1 MIPLGKVSV
10 FAASS
15 WGGFF
20 LEQRM
25 AKLYAEIAKMEAQ
38 DDGTVKV
45 WGYASSEAV
54 DSDGEIIAAEAMK
67 AAIPDYMK
75 FGAVREMHGSNAAGT
90 AIEINVENDGR
101 TFFGAHIVDP
111 VAVTKVK
118 TGVYKGFSIGGSV
131 TARDEL
137 NKSQITGLKLTEI
150 SLVDRPA
157 NPDAVFTCYKADKPK
172 DEEEADKDDKPSD
185 KSAEEKGDKPKDGD
199 KEPEAEEKDG
209 KDDKKDDEEEDDKKD
224 EAEKSASVNLSESEI
239 AILKAVLAKAEK
251 PKDEP
256 VAKSMW
262 QVKSLAD
269 VLMSLEW
276 LISDAS
282 YDGVD
287 EAVIAQIK
295 ESAGKLAESLKAL
308 TVSEADKLVDGLA
321 AKADKSDDLAKAESV
336 DELAKAQDALKKSND
351 ALAKAQAEIE
361 SLKKQ
366 AAPPKGSTKAISKA
380 EDNGEDP
387 LNGFEPIVKNDGSL
401 DDVATLVK
409 AAQAGRL

>member
-1 MIPLGKVSV
+1 
-10 FAASS
+10 
-15 WGGFF
+15 
-20 LEQRM
+20 M

-90 AIEINVENDGR
+90 AIEINVEDDGR

-157 NPDAVFTCYKADKPK
+157 NPDAVFTCFKADKPK
-172 DEEEADKDDKPSD
+172 DEEEADKDDEPAD
-185 KSAEEKGDKPKDGD
+185 KTDETPADDTEKADG
-199 KEPEAEEKDG
+199 EKV
-209 KDDKKDDEEEDDKKD
+209 DDKEDDKKD
-224 EAEKSASVNLSESEI
+224 ETEKSASVNLSESEI

-251 PKDEP
+251 SKDEP

-269 VLMSLEW
+269 VLASLKW
-276 LISDAS
+276 LIEDAI
-282 YDGVD
+282 YDDVD
-287 EAVIAQIK
+287 AAVIAQIK
-295 ESAGKLAESLKAL
+295 ESAGSLAESLKAL

-321 AKADKSDDLAKAESV
+321 AKADKSDDLAKAESA

-366 AAPPKGSTKAISKA
+366 AAPPKGSTKAIGKA
-380 EDNGEDP
+380 EDDGEDP

-409 AAQAGRL
+409 AAQSGRL

>member
-1 MIPLGKVSV
+1 
-10 FAASS
+10 
-15 WGGFF
+15 
-20 LEQRM
+20 M

-90 AIEINVENDGR
+90 AIEINVEDDGR

-157 NPDAVFTCYKADKPK
+157 NPDAVFTCFKADKPK
-172 DEEEADKDDKPSD
+172 DEEEAADKDDK
-185 KSAEEKGDKPKDGD
+185 
-199 KEPEAEEKDG
+199 
-209 KDDKKDDEEEDDKKD
+209 DDKEDDKKD
-224 EAEKSASVNLSESEI
+224 ETEKSASVDLSEAEI

-256 VAKSMW
+256 VTKSMW

-269 VLMSLEW
+269 VLMSLKW
-276 LISDAS
+276 LIEDAV
-282 YDGVD
+282 YGNID

-295 ESAGKLAESLKAL
+295 ESAGSLAESLKAL
-308 TVSEADKLVDGLA
+308 TASEADKLVDGLA
-321 AKADKSDDLAKAESV
+321 AKADKSDDLAKAESA

-387 LNGFEPIVKNDGSL
+387 LNGFQPIVKNDGSL

-409 AAQAGRL
+409 AAQTGRL

>member
-1 MIPLGKVSV
+1 
-10 FAASS
+10 
-15 WGGFF
+15 
-20 LEQRM
+20 M

-90 AIEINVENDGR
+90 AIEINVEDDGR

-111 VAVTKVK
+111 IAVTKVK

-157 NPDAVFTCYKADKPK
+157 NPDAVFTCFKADKPK
-172 DEEEADKDDKPSD
+172 DGEEAADKDDEPAD
-185 KSAEEKGDKPKDGD
+185 KTDETPADDTEKADG
-199 KEPEAEEKDG
+199 EKV
-209 KDDKKDDEEEDDKKD
+209 DDKEDDKKD
-224 EAEKSASVNLSESEI
+224 ETEKSASVNLSKSEI

-269 VLMSLEW
+269 VLTSLKW
-276 LISDAS
+276 LIEDAA
-282 YDGVD
+282 YDNID

-295 ESAGKLAESLKAL
+295 ESAGSLAESLKAL

-336 DELAKAQDALKKSND
+336 DELAKTQDALKKSND
-351 ALAKAQAEIE
+351 ALAKLQAEIE

-366 AAPPKGSTKAISKA
+366 AAPPKGSTKAIGKA

-387 LNGFEPIVKNDGSL
+387 LNGFQPIVKNDGSL

-409 AAQAGRL
+409 AAHAGRL

>member
-1 MIPLGKVSV
+1 
-10 FAASS
+10 
-15 WGGFF
+15 
-20 LEQRM
+20 M

-54 DSDGEIIAAEAMK
+54 DSDGEVIAAEAMK

-90 AIEINVENDGR
+90 AIEINVEDDGR

-111 VAVTKVK
+111 VAVAKVK

-157 NPDAVFTCYKADKPK
+157 NPDAVFTCFKADKPK
-172 DEEEADKDDKPSD
+172 DEEEATDKDDKPSD
-185 KSAEEKGDKPKDGD
+185 KSTEEEDENPKDGD
-199 KEPEAEEKDG
+199 KEPKAEDKDEKG
-209 KDDKKDDEEEDDKKD
+209 DKED
-224 EAEKSASVNLSESEI
+224 EAEKSASIELSESEI
-239 AILKAVLAKAEK
+239 AILKVVLAKAEK

-256 VAKSMW
+256 VAKSMY

-269 VLMSLEW
+269 VLMSLKW
-276 LISDAS
+276 LVEDAV
-282 YDGVD
+282 YGNIDD
-287 EAVIAQIK
+287 AVTAQIK
-295 ESAGKLAESLKAL
+295 ESAGNLAESLKAL

-321 AKADKSDDLAKAESV
+321 TKADKSDDLTKAESV

-366 AAPPKGSTKAISKA
+366 AAPPKGSTKAIGKA

-387 LNGFEPIVKNDGSL
+387 LNGFQPIVKNDGSL
-401 DDVATLVK
+401 DDVATLIK
-409 AAQAGRL
+409 AKQTGRL

>member
-1 MIPLGKVSV
+1 
-10 FAASS
+10 
-15 WGGFF
+15 
-20 LEQRM
+20 M

-54 DSDGEIIAAEAMK
+54 DSDGEVIAAEAMK

-90 AIEINVENDGR
+90 AIEINVEDDGR

-157 NPDAVFTCYKADKPK
+157 NPDAVFTCFKADKPK
-172 DEEEADKDDKPSD
+172 DEEEAADKDDEPANKTDETPAD
-185 KSAEEKGDKPKDGD
+185 DTEKADG
-199 KEPEAEEKDG
+199 
-209 KDDKKDDEEEDDKKD
+209 DKKDDKEDDKKD
-224 EAEKSASVNLSESEI
+224 EAEKSASVELSESEI

-251 PKDEP
+251 SKDEP

-269 VLMSLEW
+269 VLASLKW
-276 LISDAS
+276 LIEDAI
-282 YDGVD
+282 YDDVD
-287 EAVIAQIK
+287 AAVIAQIK
-295 ESAGKLAESLKAL
+295 ESAGSLAESLKAL

-321 AKADKSDDLAKAESV
+321 AKADKSDDLAKAESA

-366 AAPPKGSTKAISKA
+366 AAPPKGSTKAIGKA

-387 LNGFEPIVKNDGSL
+387 LKGFQPIVKNDGSL

-409 AAQAGRL
+409 AAQSGRL

>member
-1 MIPLGKVSV
+1 MT
-10 FAASS
+10 
-15 WGGFF
+15 
-20 LEQRM
+20 
-25 AKLYAEIAKMEAQ
+25 KLYAEIAKMEAQ

-54 DSDGEIIAAEAMK
+54 DSDGEVIAAEAMK

-90 AIEINVENDGR
+90 AIEINVEDDGR

-111 VAVTKVK
+111 IAVTKVK

-157 NPDAVFTCYKADKPK
+157 NPDAVFTCFKAD
-172 DEEEADKDDKPSD
+172 
-185 KSAEEKGDKPKDGD
+185 
-199 KEPEAEEKDG
+199 
-209 KDDKKDDEEEDDKKD
+209 
-224 EAEKSASVNLSESEI
+224 
-239 AILKAVLAKAEK
+239 K

-256 VAKSMW
+256 VAKSMY

-269 VLMSLEW
+269 VLMSLKW
-276 LISDAS
+276 LVDDAV
-282 YDGVD
+282 YVDID

-295 ESAGKLAESLKAL
+295 ESAASLAESLKAL
-308 TVSEADKLVDGLA
+308 AASEADKLVDGLA
-321 AKADKSDDLAKAESV
+321 AKADKSDDIAKAESA

-366 AAPPKGSTKAISKA
+366 AAPPKGSTKAIGKA

-387 LNGFEPIVKNDGSL
+387 LKGFQPIVKNDGSL
-401 DDVATLVK
+401 DDVATLIK
-409 AAQAGRL
+409 AAQTGRL

>member
-1 MIPLGKVSV
+1 
-10 FAASS
+10 
-15 WGGFF
+15 
-20 LEQRM
+20 M

-54 DSDGEIIAAEAMK
+54 DSDGEVIVAEAMK

-75 FGAVREMHGSNAAGT
+75 FGAVREMHGSTAAGT
-90 AIEINVENDGR
+90 AIEINVEDDGR

-172 DEEEADKDDKPSD
+172 DGEEAADKDDEQAKKTDETPADDTEKADD
-185 KSAEEKGDKPKDGD
+185 KADKKVDD
-199 KEPEAEEKDG
+199 KEDG
-209 KDDKKDDEEEDDKKD
+209 KKD
-224 EAEKSASVNLSESEI
+224 EAEKSVSVELSASEI
-239 AILKAVLAKAEK
+239 AVLKAAFEKAEK
-251 PKDEP
+251 QEIKPKYEP

-262 QVKSLAD
+262 QVQSLAD
-269 VLMSLEW
+269 VLLSLKW
-276 LISDAS
+276 LIEDAV
-282 YDGVD
+282 YDNID
-287 EAVIAQIK
+287 DAITAQIK
-295 ESAGKLAESLKAL
+295 EAAASLAESLKAL
-308 TVSEADKLVDGLA
+308 TISEADRLVDGLA
-321 AKADKSDDLAKAESV
+321 AKSDKSDDLAKAESA

-387 LNGFEPIVKNDGSL
+387 LNGFQPIVKNDGSL
-401 DDVATLVK
+401 DDVATLIK
-409 AAQAGRL
+409 AKQTGRL

>member
-1 MIPLGKVSV
+1 
-10 FAASS
+10 
-15 WGGFF
+15 
-20 LEQRM
+20 M

-54 DSDGEIIAAEAMK
+54 DSDGEVIAAEAMK

-90 AIEINVENDGR
+90 AIEINVEDDGR

-157 NPDAVFTCYKADKPK
+157 NPDAVFTCFKADKPK
-172 DEEEADKDDKPSD
+172 DDEETADKDDESAD
-185 KSAEEKGDKPKDGD
+185 KADETSADDAEKADG
-199 KEPEAEEKDG
+199 
-209 KDDKKDDEEEDDKKD
+209 DKKDDKEDDKKD

-269 VLMSLEW
+269 VLASLKW
-276 LISDAS
+276 LIEDAI
-282 YDGVD
+282 YDDVD
-287 EAVIAQIK
+287 VAVIAQIK
-295 ESAGKLAESLKAL
+295 ESAGSLAESLKAL

-321 AKADKSDDLAKAESV
+321 AKADKSDDLAKAESA

-387 LNGFEPIVKNDGSL
+387 LNGFQPIVKNDGSL

-409 AAQAGRL
+409 AAHAGRL

>member
-1 MIPLGKVSV
+1 MT
-10 FAASS
+10 
-15 WGGFF
+15 
-20 LEQRM
+20 
-25 AKLYAEIAKMEAQ
+25 KLYAEIAKMEAQ

-54 DSDGEIIAAEAMK
+54 DSDGEVIAAEAMK

-90 AIEINVENDGR
+90 AIEINVEDDGR

-111 VAVTKVK
+111 IAVTKVK

-157 NPDAVFTCYKADKPK
+157 NPDAVFTCFKADKPK
-172 DEEEADKDDKPSD
+172 DEEEATDTDGKPSD
-185 KSAEEKGDKPKDGD
+185 KSTEEEDENPKDGD
-199 KEPEAEEKDG
+199 KEPKTED
-209 KDDKKDDEEEDDKKD
+209 KDDKD

-239 AILKAVLAKAEK
+239 AILKAVLAKADK

-256 VAKSMW
+256 VAKSMY

-269 VLMSLEW
+269 VLMSLKW
-276 LISDAS
+276 LVDDAV
-282 YDGVD
+282 YVDID

-295 ESAGKLAESLKAL
+295 ESAASLAESLKAL
-308 TVSEADKLVDGLA
+308 AASEADKLVDGLA
-321 AKADKSDDLAKAESV
+321 AKADKSDDLAKAESA

-366 AAPPKGSTKAISKA
+366 AAPPKGSTKAIGKA

-387 LNGFEPIVKNDGSL
+387 LKGFQPIVKNDGSL
-401 DDVATLVK
+401 DDVATLIK
-409 AAQAGRL
+409 AAQTGRL

>member
-1 MIPLGKVSV
+1 
-10 FAASS
+10 
-15 WGGFF
+15 
-20 LEQRM
+20 M

-90 AIEINVENDGR
+90 AIEINVEDDGR

-157 NPDAVFTCYKADKPK
+157 NPDAVFTCFKADKPK
-172 DEEEADKDDKPSD
+172 DEEEAADKDDEPAD
-185 KSAEEKGDKPKDGD
+185 KTDETPADDTEKADG
-199 KEPEAEEKDG
+199 
-209 KDDKKDDEEEDDKKD
+209 DKKDDKEDDKKD
-224 EAEKSASVNLSESEI
+224 EAEKSASVELSESEI

-251 PKDEP
+251 PKDEL
-256 VAKSMW
+256 VTKSMW

-269 VLMSLEW
+269 VLMSLKW
-276 LISDAS
+276 LINDAG

-287 EAVIAQIK
+287 ESVIAQIK
-295 ESAGKLAESLKAL
+295 ESAGSLAESLKAL

-321 AKADKSDDLAKAESV
+321 AKADKSDDLAKAESA

-366 AAPPKGSTKAISKA
+366 AAPPKGSTKAIGKA

-387 LNGFEPIVKNDGSL
+387 LKGFQPIVKNDGSL

>member
-1 MIPLGKVSV
+1 
-10 FAASS
+10 
-15 WGGFF
+15 
-20 LEQRM
+20 M

-90 AIEINVENDGR
+90 AIEINVEDDGR

-172 DEEEADKDDKPSD
+172 DEEEADKDEDDKPSD
-185 KSAEEKGDKPKDGD
+185 KSAEAEDDKPKDGD
-199 KEPEAEEKDG
+199 KKPEAED
-209 KDDKKDDEEEDDKKD
+209 KDDKDDDKEDDKED
-224 EAEKSASVNLSESEI
+224 EAEKSASVNLSGSEI
-239 AILKAVLAKAEK
+239 AILKAVLAKAEN

-269 VLMSLEW
+269 VLTSLKW
-276 LISDAS
+276 LIEDAA
-282 YDGVD
+282 YDNID

-295 ESAGKLAESLKAL
+295 ESAGSLAESLKAL
-308 TVSEADKLVDGLA
+308 TISEADKLVDGLA

-387 LNGFEPIVKNDGSL
+387 LNGFQPIVKNDGSL

-409 AAQAGRL
+409 AAQTGRL

>member
-1 MIPLGKVSV
+1 
-10 FAASS
+10 
-15 WGGFF
+15 
-20 LEQRM
+20 M

-90 AIEINVENDGR
+90 AIEINVEDDGR

-131 TARDEL
+131 TSRDEL

-172 DEEEADKDDKPSD
+172 DEEEANKDEDDKPADKADETPADDAEKAEGDKTDDKDDKD
-185 KSAEEKGDKPKDGD
+185 D
-199 KEPEAEEKDG
+199 KE
-209 KDDKKDDEEEDDKKD
+209 DET
-224 EAEKSASVNLSESEI
+224 EKSASVNLSESEI

-269 VLMSLEW
+269 VLMSLKW
-276 LISDAS
+276 LIEEAA
-282 YDGVD
+282 YDNID

-295 ESAGKLAESLKAL
+295 ESAGSLAESLKTL

-351 ALAKAQAEIE
+351 ALAKAKAEIE

-401 DDVATLVK
+401 DDVATLIK
-409 AAQAGRL
+409 AKQTGRL

>member
-1 MIPLGKVSV
+1 
-10 FAASS
+10 
-15 WGGFF
+15 
-20 LEQRM
+20 M

-54 DSDGEIIAAEAMK
+54 DSDGEVIAAEAMK

-90 AIEINVENDGR
+90 AIEINVEDDGR

-157 NPDAVFTCYKADKPK
+157 NPDAVFTCFKADKPK
-172 DEEEADKDDKPSD
+172 DGEEVADKDDESAKKTDETPADDTEKADDKSD
-185 KSAEEKGDKPKDGD
+185 KKV
-199 KEPEAEEKDG
+199 
-209 KDDKKDDEEEDDKKD
+209 DDKEDDKKD

-251 PKDEP
+251 QEAATKADEP
-256 VAKSMW
+256 VDESVSKS
-262 QVKSLAD
+262 
-269 VLMSLEW
+269 
-276 LISDAS
+276 
-282 YDGVD
+282 
-287 EAVIAQIK
+287 
-295 ESAGKLAESLKAL
+295 
-308 TVSEADKLVDGLA
+308 
-321 AKADKSDDLAKAESV
+321 DKSDDLAKAEMA
-336 DELAKAQDALKKSND
+336 DALAKAQDALKKSND

-366 AAPPKGSTKAISKA
+366 AAPPKGSTKAIGKA

-387 LNGFEPIVKNDGSL
+387 LNGFTPIVKNDGSL
-401 DDVATLVK
+401 DDVATLIK
-409 AAQAGRL
+409 AKQTGRL

>member
-1 MIPLGKVSV
+1 
-10 FAASS
+10 
-15 WGGFF
+15 
-20 LEQRM
+20 M

-90 AIEINVENDGR
+90 AIEINVEDDGR

-172 DEEEADKDDKPSD
+172 AEEEADKEEDDKPSD
-185 KSAEEKGDKPKDGD
+185 KSAEDKDDKPKDGD
-199 KEPEAEEKDG
+199 KKPEAED
-209 KDDKKDDEEEDDKKD
+209 KDDEDGKEDDKED
-224 EAEKSASVNLSESEI
+224 ETEKSASVNLSESEI
-239 AILKAVLAKAEK
+239 AVLKAVLAKAEK
-251 PKDEP
+251 QEAVTKADEP
-256 VAKSMW
+256 VDESVSKS
-262 QVKSLAD
+262 
-269 VLMSLEW
+269 
-276 LISDAS
+276 
-282 YDGVD
+282 
-287 EAVIAQIK
+287 
-295 ESAGKLAESLKAL
+295 
-308 TVSEADKLVDGLA
+308 
-321 AKADKSDDLAKAESV
+321 DKSDDLAKAEMA
-336 DELAKAQDALKKSND
+336 DALAKAQDALKKSND

-387 LNGFEPIVKNDGSL
+387 LKGFEPIVKNDGSL

-409 AAQAGRL
+409 AAQTGRL

>member
-1 MIPLGKVSV
+1 
-10 FAASS
+10 
-15 WGGFF
+15 
-20 LEQRM
+20 M

-90 AIEINVENDGR
+90 AIEINVEDDGR

-157 NPDAVFTCYKADKPK
+157 NPDAVFTCFKADKPK

-185 KSAEEKGDKPKDGD
+185 KSAEDEDDKPKDGD
-199 KEPEAEEKDG
+199 KEPEAE
-209 KDDKKDDEEEDDKKD
+209 DKEDDKKNDKED

-251 PKDEP
+251 QEAAPKADEP
-256 VAKSMW
+256 VDESVSKS
-262 QVKSLAD
+262 
-269 VLMSLEW
+269 
-276 LISDAS
+276 
-282 YDGVD
+282 
-287 EAVIAQIK
+287 
-295 ESAGKLAESLKAL
+295 
-308 TVSEADKLVDGLA
+308 
-321 AKADKSDDLAKAESV
+321 DKSDDLAKAEMA
-336 DELAKAQDALKKSND
+336 DALAKAQDALKKSNE

-366 AAPPKGSTKAISKA
+366 AAPPKGSAKAISKA

-387 LNGFEPIVKNDGSL
+387 LKGFQPIVKNDGSL

-409 AAQAGRL
+409 AAQTGRL

>member
-1 MIPLGKVSV
+1 
-10 FAASS
+10 
-15 WGGFF
+15 
-20 LEQRM
+20 M

-90 AIEINVENDGR
+90 AIEINVEDDGR

-172 DEEEADKDDKPSD
+172 DE
-185 KSAEEKGDKPKDGD
+185 
-199 KEPEAEEKDG
+199 
-209 KDDKKDDEEEDDKKD
+209 
-224 EAEKSASVNLSESEI
+224 
-239 AILKAVLAKAEK
+239 
-251 PKDEP
+251 P

-269 VLMSLEW
+269 VLTSLKW
-276 LISDAS
+276 LIEDAT
-282 YDGVD
+282 YDKVD
-287 EAVIAQIK
+287 EAVVAQIK
-295 ESAGKLAESLKAL
+295 ESAGSLAESLKAL
-308 TVSEADKLVDGLA
+308 TISEADKLVDGLA

-336 DELAKAQDALKKSND
+336 DELAKAQDALKKSNE

-387 LNGFEPIVKNDGSL
+387 LKGFKPIVKNDGSL

-409 AAQAGRL
+409 AAQTGRL

>member
-1 MIPLGKVSV
+1 
-10 FAASS
+10 
-15 WGGFF
+15 
-20 LEQRM
+20 M

-54 DSDGEIIAAEAMK
+54 DSDGEVITAEAMK

-90 AIEINVENDGR
+90 AIEINVEDDGR

-172 DEEEADKDDKPSD
+172 DGEEAADKDDKPAD
-185 KSAEEKGDKPKDGD
+185 KADETPDDDTEKAD
-199 KEPEAEEKDG
+199 
-209 KDDKKDDEEEDDKKD
+209 DDKKDDKEDDKKD

-251 PKDEP
+251 QKDEP

-269 VLMSLEW
+269 VLMSLKW
-276 LISDAS
+276 LINDAG

-287 EAVIAQIK
+287 ESVIAQIK
-295 ESAGKLAESLKAL
+295 ESAGSLAESLKAL

-321 AKADKSDDLAKAESV
+321 AKADKSDDLAKAESA

-387 LNGFEPIVKNDGSL
+387 LNGFQPIVKNDGSL

-409 AAQAGRL
+409 AAHAGRL

>member
-1 MIPLGKVSV
+1 
-10 FAASS
+10 
-15 WGGFF
+15 
-20 LEQRM
+20 M

-90 AIEINVENDGR
+90 AIEINVEDDGR

-157 NPDAVFTCYKADKPK
+157 NPDAVFTCFKADKPK
-172 DEEEADKDDKPSD
+172 DGEEAADKDDEPAD
-185 KSAEEKGDKPKDGD
+185 KTDETPADDTEKADG
-199 KEPEAEEKDG
+199 EKV
-209 KDDKKDDEEEDDKKD
+209 DDKEDDKKD
-224 EAEKSASVNLSESEI
+224 ETEKSASVELSESEI

-256 VAKSMW
+256 VAKSMY

-269 VLMSLEW
+269 VLTSLKW
-276 LISDAS
+276 LIDDAA
-282 YDGVD
+282 YVD
-287 EAVIAQIK
+287 IDETVIAQIK
-295 ESAGKLAESLKAL
+295 ESAGSLAESLKAL
-308 TVSEADKLVDGLA
+308 TISEADKLVDGLA
-321 AKADKSDDLAKAESV
+321 AKADKSDDLAKAESA

-351 ALAKAQAEIE
+351 ALAKAQAKIE

-366 AAPPKGSTKAISKA
+366 AAPPKGSTKAIGKA

-387 LNGFEPIVKNDGSL
+387 LQGFQPIVKNDGSL

>member
-1 MIPLGKVSV
+1 
-10 FAASS
+10 
-15 WGGFF
+15 
-20 LEQRM
+20 M

-54 DSDGEIIAAEAMK
+54 DSDGEVIAAEAMK

-90 AIEINVENDGR
+90 AIEINVEDDGR

-157 NPDAVFTCYKADKPK
+157 NPDAVFTCFKADKPK
-172 DEEEADKDDKPSD
+172 DEEETADKDDEPAD
-185 KSAEEKGDKPKDGD
+185 KADETPADDAEKADG
-199 KEPEAEEKDG
+199 
-209 KDDKKDDEEEDDKKD
+209 DKKDDKEDDKKD

-269 VLMSLEW
+269 VLMSLKW
-276 LISDAS
+276 LIEDAA
-282 YDGVD
+282 YDKID
-287 EAVIAQIK
+287 ETVIAQIK
-295 ESAGKLAESLKAL
+295 ESAGSLAESLKAL

-321 AKADKSDDLAKAESV
+321 AKADKSDDLAKAESA

-366 AAPPKGSTKAISKA
+366 AAPPKGSTKAIGKA

-387 LNGFEPIVKNDGSL
+387 LKGFQPIVKNDGSL

-409 AAQAGRL
+409 VVQAGRL

>member
-1 MIPLGKVSV
+1 
-10 FAASS
+10 
-15 WGGFF
+15 
-20 LEQRM
+20 M

-90 AIEINVENDGR
+90 AIEINVEDDGR

-157 NPDAVFTCYKADKPK
+157 NPDAVFTCFKADKPK
-172 DEEEADKDDKPSD
+172 DGEEAADKDDEPAD
-185 KSAEEKGDKPKDGD
+185 KTDETPADDTEKADG
-199 KEPEAEEKDG
+199 EKV
-209 KDDKKDDEEEDDKKD
+209 DDKEDDKKD
-224 EAEKSASVNLSESEI
+224 ETEKSASVNLSESEI

-251 PKDEP
+251 QKDEP

-269 VLMSLEW
+269 VLASLKW
-276 LISDAS
+276 LIEDAI
-282 YDGVD
+282 YDDVD
-287 EAVIAQIK
+287 AAVIAQIK
-295 ESAGKLAESLKAL
+295 ESAGSLAESLKAL

-321 AKADKSDDLAKAESV
+321 AKADKSDDLAKAESA

-366 AAPPKGSTKAISKA
+366 AAPPKGSAKAIGKA
-380 EDNGEDP
+380 EDNGGDP
-387 LNGFEPIVKNDGSL
+387 LNGFQPIVKNDGSL

-409 AAQAGRL
+409 AAQTGRL

>member
-1 MIPLGKVSV
+1 
-10 FAASS
+10 
-15 WGGFF
+15 
-20 LEQRM
+20 M

-90 AIEINVENDGR
+90 AIEINVEDDGR

-172 DEEEADKDDKPSD
+172 DEEEADKDEDDKPAD
-185 KSAEEKGDKPKDGD
+185 KADETPADDAEKADDKADG
-199 KEPEAEEKDG
+199 K
-209 KDDKKDDEEEDDKKD
+209 KDDKEDET
-224 EAEKSASVNLSESEI
+224 EKSASVDLSESEI

-269 VLMSLEW
+269 VLNSLKW
-276 LISDAS
+276 LIEDAV
-282 YDGVD
+282 YDNID

-295 ESAGKLAESLKAL
+295 ESAASLAESLKAL

-321 AKADKSDDLAKAESV
+321 AKADKSDDLVKAESA

-361 SLKKQ
+361 SLKRQ
-366 AAPPKGSTKAISKA
+366 AAPPKGSTKTISKA

-409 AAQAGRL
+409 AAQTGRL

>member
-1 MIPLGKVSV
+1 MT
-10 FAASS
+10 
-15 WGGFF
+15 
-20 LEQRM
+20 
-25 AKLYAEIAKMEAQ
+25 KLYAEIAKMEAQ

-90 AIEINVENDGR
+90 AIEINVEDDGR

-157 NPDAVFTCYKADKPK
+157 NPDAVFTCFKADKPK
-172 DEEEADKDDKPSD
+172 DEEEADKDEDD
-185 KSAEEKGDKPKDGD
+185 KSADKPDETPAD
-199 KEPEAEEKDG
+199 DAEKA
-209 KDDKKDDEEEDDKKD
+209 DDKADVKDEDKKD

-239 AILKAVLAKAEK
+239 VLLKTILARFEK
-251 PKDEP
+251 SSVP
-256 VAKSMW
+256 
-262 QVKSLAD
+262 
-269 VLMSLEW
+269 
-276 LISDAS
+276 
-282 YDGVD
+282 DG
-287 EAVIAQIK
+287 
-295 ESAGKLAESLKAL
+295 
-308 TVSEADKLVDGLA
+308 
-321 AKADKSDDLAKAESV
+321 LAKAESV

-366 AAPPKGSTKAISKA
+366 AAPPKGSTKAIGKS

-387 LNGFEPIVKNDGSL
+387 LNSFQPIVKNDGTL

-409 AAQAGRL
+409 AAQTGRL

>member
-1 MIPLGKVSV
+1 
-10 FAASS
+10 
-15 WGGFF
+15 
-20 LEQRM
+20 M

-90 AIEINVENDGR
+90 AIEINVEDDGR

-172 DEEEADKDDKPSD
+172 ADEEADKEEDDKPTD
-185 KSAEEKGDKPKDGD
+185 KSAEEEGDKPKDGD
-199 KEPEAEEKDG
+199 KKPKAED
-209 KDDKKDDEEEDDKKD
+209 KDDKDDKEDDKED
-224 EAEKSASVNLSESEI
+224 EAEKSESVNLSESEI
-239 AILKAVLAKAEK
+239 VLLKTILARLEK
-251 PKDEP
+251 SSVPD
-256 VAKSMW
+256 S
-262 QVKSLAD
+262 
-269 VLMSLEW
+269 
-276 LISDAS
+276 
-282 YDGVD
+282 
-287 EAVIAQIK
+287 
-295 ESAGKLAESLKAL
+295 
-308 TVSEADKLVDGLA
+308 
-321 AKADKSDDLAKAESV
+321 LAKAESA

-387 LNGFEPIVKNDGSL
+387 LKGFEPIVKNDGSL

-409 AAQAGRL
+409 AAQTGRL

>member
-1 MIPLGKVSV
+1 
-10 FAASS
+10 
-15 WGGFF
+15 
-20 LEQRM
+20 M

-90 AIEINVENDGR
+90 AIEINVEDDGR

-111 VAVTKVK
+111 IAVTKVK

-172 DEEEADKDDKPSD
+172 DGEEAADKDDEPAD
-185 KSAEEKGDKPKDGD
+185 KADETPADDTEKADG
-199 KEPEAEEKDG
+199 
-209 KDDKKDDEEEDDKKD
+209 DKKDDKEDDKKD
-224 EAEKSASVNLSESEI
+224 EAEKLASVELSDSEI

-251 PKDEP
+251 HEGELKYEP
-256 VAKSMW
+256 VDESVSKS
-262 QVKSLAD
+262 
-269 VLMSLEW
+269 
-276 LISDAS
+276 
-282 YDGVD
+282 
-287 EAVIAQIK
+287 
-295 ESAGKLAESLKAL
+295 
-308 TVSEADKLVDGLA
+308 
-321 AKADKSDDLAKAESV
+321 DKSDDLAKAESV

-366 AAPPKGSTKAISKA
+366 AAPPKGSTKAIGKA
-380 EDNGEDP
+380 EDNGED
-387 LNGFEPIVKNDGSL
+387 LLKGFQPIVKNDGSL

-409 AAQAGRL
+409 AAQSGRL

>member
-1 MIPLGKVSV
+1 
-10 FAASS
+10 
-15 WGGFF
+15 
-20 LEQRM
+20 M

-90 AIEINVENDGR
+90 AIEINVEDDGR

-111 VAVTKVK
+111 IAVTKVK

-172 DEEEADKDDKPSD
+172 DGEEADKDDKPADKADETPADDTEKADSD
-185 KSAEEKGDKPKDGD
+185 TVDEKVDNK
-199 KEPEAEEKDG
+199 
-209 KDDKKDDEEEDDKKD
+209 EDDKKD
-224 EAEKSASVNLSESEI
+224 EAEKSASVELSDSEI
-239 AILKAVLAKAEK
+239 TILKAVLAKAEK

-269 VLMSLEW
+269 VLTSLKW
-276 LISDAS
+276 LIEDAA
-282 YDGVD
+282 YDNID

-295 ESAGKLAESLKAL
+295 ESAGSLAESLKAL

-366 AAPPKGSTKAISKA
+366 AAPPQGSTKAIGKA

-387 LNGFEPIVKNDGSL
+387 LNGFQPIVKNDGSL

-409 AAQAGRL
+409 AAHAGRL

>member
-1 MIPLGKVSV
+1 
-10 FAASS
+10 
-15 WGGFF
+15 
-20 LEQRM
+20 M

-90 AIEINVENDGR
+90 AIEINVEDDGR

-157 NPDAVFTCYKADKPK
+157 NPDAVFTCFKADKPK
-172 DEEEADKDDKPSD
+172 ADEEADKAEDDKPSD
-185 KSAEEKGDKPKDGD
+185 KSAEDEDEKPKDGD
-199 KEPEAEEKDG
+199 KEPEAEDKDG
-209 KDDKKDDEEEDDKKD
+209 KDDKGDKEDDEDDKKD
-224 EAEKSASVNLSESEI
+224 EAEKSESVNLSESEI

-256 VAKSMW
+256 VTKSMW
-262 QVKSLAD
+262 QVQSLAD
-269 VLMSLEW
+269 VLMSLKW
-276 LISDAS
+276 LIEEAA
-282 YDGVD
+282 YDKVD

-295 ESAGKLAESLKAL
+295 ESAASLAESLKAL
-308 TVSEADKLVDGLA
+308 TISESDKLVDGLT
-321 AKADKSDDLAKAESV
+321 AKADKSDDLAKAESA

-380 EDNGEDP
+380 EDNGADP
-387 LNGFEPIVKNDGSL
+387 LNGFEPILKNDGSL
-401 DDVATLVK
+401 DDVATLIK
-409 AAQAGRL
+409 AKQTGRL

>member
-1 MIPLGKVSV
+1 
-10 FAASS
+10 
-15 WGGFF
+15 
-20 LEQRM
+20 M

-90 AIEINVENDGR
+90 AIEINVEDDGR

-172 DEEEADKDDKPSD
+172 ADEEADKDEDEKPADKADETPAD
-185 KSAEEKGDKPKDGD
+185 DTEKADG
-199 KEPEAEEKDG
+199 
-209 KDDKKDDEEEDDKKD
+209 DKKDDKDDKED

-269 VLMSLEW
+269 VLMSLKW
-276 LISDAS
+276 LIEDAV
-282 YDGVD
+282 YGNID
-287 EAVIAQIK
+287 EAVVAQIK
-295 ESAGKLAESLKAL
+295 ESAGSLAESLKAL
-308 TVSEADKLVDGLA
+308 TISEADKLVDGLA

-366 AAPPKGSTKAISKA
+366 AAPPKGSTKAIGKA
-380 EDNGEDP
+380 EDNGSDP
-387 LNGFEPIVKNDGSL
+387 LQGFQPIVKNDGSL

>member
-1 MIPLGKVSV
+1 
-10 FAASS
+10 
-15 WGGFF
+15 
-20 LEQRM
+20 M

-90 AIEINVENDGR
+90 AIEINVEDDGR

-111 VAVTKVK
+111 VAVTKIK

-157 NPDAVFTCYKADKPK
+157 NPDAVFTCFKADKPK
-172 DEEEADKDDKPSD
+172 DEEEAANKDDKPSD
-185 KSAEEKGDKPKDGD
+185 KSAEEEGDKPKDGD
-199 KEPEAEEKDG
+199 KEPEAEDKDG
-209 KDDKKDDEEEDDKKD
+209 KDDKDDKEDDKKD
-224 EAEKSASVNLSESEI
+224 ETEKSASVDLSEAEI
-239 AILKAVLAKAEK
+239 AILKAVLARFEK
-251 PKDEP
+251 
-256 VAKSMW
+256 S
-262 QVKSLAD
+262 
-269 VLMSLEW
+269 
-276 LISDAS
+276 
-282 YDGVD
+282 
-287 EAVIAQIK
+287 AV
-295 ESAGKLAESLKAL
+295 
-308 TVSEADKLVDGLA
+308 
-321 AKADKSDDLAKAESV
+321 SDDLAKAESA

-366 AAPPKGSTKAISKA
+366 AAPPKGSAKAISKA

-387 LNGFEPIVKNDGSL
+387 LKGFQPIVKNDGSL

>member
-1 MIPLGKVSV
+1 MT
-10 FAASS
+10 
-15 WGGFF
+15 
-20 LEQRM
+20 
-25 AKLYAEIAKMEAQ
+25 KLYAEIAKMEAQ

-54 DSDGEIIAAEAMK
+54 DSDGEVIAAEAMK

-90 AIEINVENDGR
+90 AIEINVEDDGR

-157 NPDAVFTCYKADKPK
+157 NPDAVFTCFKADKPK
-172 DEEEADKDDKPSD
+172 ADEEADKDEDD
-185 KSAEEKGDKPKDGD
+185 KSADKTDETPADDAEKADDK
-199 KEPEAEEKDG
+199 ADG
-209 KDDKKDDEEEDDKKD
+209 KKDDKKD
-224 EAEKSASVNLSESEI
+224 EAEKSVSVNLSESEI
-239 AILKAVLAKAEK
+239 AILKAVLAKADK

-262 QVKSLAD
+262 QVKSLTD
-269 VLMSLEW
+269 VLESLKW
-276 LISDAS
+276 LIEDAA
-282 YDGVD
+282 YDNTD

-295 ESAGKLAESLKAL
+295 ESAGSLAESLKAL
-308 TVSEADKLVDGLA
+308 AVSEADKLVDGLA
-321 AKADKSDDLAKAESV
+321 AKADKSDDLSKAESV

-366 AAPPKGSTKAISKA
+366 AAPPKGSTKAIGKA

-387 LNGFEPIVKNDGSL
+387 LNGFQPIVKNDGTL

-409 AAQAGRL
+409 AAQTGRL

>member
-1 MIPLGKVSV
+1 
-10 FAASS
+10 
-15 WGGFF
+15 
-20 LEQRM
+20 M

-54 DSDGEIIAAEAMK
+54 DSDGEVIAAEAMK

-90 AIEINVENDGR
+90 AIEINVEDDGR

-131 TARDEL
+131 TARNEL

-157 NPDAVFTCYKADKPK
+157 NPDAVFTCFKADKPK
-172 DEEEADKDDKPSD
+172 DGEEADKDDKPAD
-185 KSAEEKGDKPKDGD
+185 KADETPADDAEKADGEKV
-199 KEPEAEEKDG
+199 
-209 KDDKKDDEEEDDKKD
+209 DDKEDDKKD
-224 EAEKSASVNLSESEI
+224 EAEKSASVELSESEI
-239 AILKAVLAKAEK
+239 AILKVVLAKAEK

-256 VAKSMW
+256 VAKSIY
-262 QVKSLAD
+262 QVKSLTD
-269 VLMSLEW
+269 VLISLKW
-276 LISDAS
+276 LIDDANYGS
-282 YDGVD
+282 VD
-287 EAVIAQIK
+287 KDITAQIK
-295 ESAGKLAESLKAL
+295 ESAASLAESLKAL
-308 TVSEADKLVDGLA
+308 TVSEADKLVDGLVI
-321 AKADKSDDLAKAESV
+321 KADKSDDLTKAESV

-366 AAPPKGSTKAISKA
+366 AAPPKGSTKAIGKA

-387 LNGFEPIVKNDGSL
+387 LKGFQPIVKNDGSL

-409 AAQAGRL
+409 AAQTGRL

>member
-1 MIPLGKVSV
+1 
-10 FAASS
+10 
-15 WGGFF
+15 
-20 LEQRM
+20 M

-90 AIEINVENDGR
+90 AIEINVEDDGR

-157 NPDAVFTCYKADKPK
+157 NPDAVFTCFKADKPK
-172 DEEEADKDDKPSD
+172 DGEEAADKDDEPAD
-185 KSAEEKGDKPKDGD
+185 KTDETPADDTEKADG
-199 KEPEAEEKDG
+199 EKV
-209 KDDKKDDEEEDDKKD
+209 DDKEDDKKD
-224 EAEKSASVNLSESEI
+224 EAEKSASVELSESEI

-251 PKDEP
+251 PEDEP
-256 VAKSMW
+256 VAKSMY

-269 VLMSLEW
+269 VLTSLKW
-276 LISDAS
+276 LIEDAA
-282 YDGVD
+282 YDNID

-295 ESAGKLAESLKAL
+295 ESAGGLAESLKAL
-308 TVSEADKLVDGLA
+308 VASEADKPVDGLA
-321 AKADKSDDLAKAESV
+321 AKADKSDDLAKAEMA
-336 DELAKAQDALKKSND
+336 DALAKAQDALKKSND

-366 AAPPKGSTKAISKA
+366 AAPPKGSAKAIGKA

-387 LNGFEPIVKNDGSL
+387 LKGFQPIVKNDGSL

-409 AAQAGRL
+409 AAHAGRL

>member
-1 MIPLGKVSV
+1 
-10 FAASS
+10 
-15 WGGFF
+15 
-20 LEQRM
+20 M

-90 AIEINVENDGR
+90 AIEINVEDDGR

-172 DEEEADKDDKPSD
+172 DEEEADKNEDDKPSD
-185 KSAEEKGDKPKDGD
+185 KADETPADDTEKADG
-199 KEPEAEEKDG
+199 
-209 KDDKKDDEEEDDKKD
+209 DKKD
-224 EAEKSASVNLSESEI
+224 ETEKSASVNLSESEI

-269 VLMSLEW
+269 VLTSLKW
-276 LISDAS
+276 LIEDAT
-282 YDGVD
+282 YDKVD
-287 EAVIAQIK
+287 EAVVAQIK
-295 ESAGKLAESLKAL
+295 ESAGSLAESLKAL
-308 TVSEADKLVDGLA
+308 TISEADKLVDGLA

-336 DELAKAQDALKKSND
+336 DELAKAQDALKKSNE
-351 ALAKAQAEIE
+351 ALVKAQAEIE
-361 SLKKQ
+361 ILKKQ

-387 LNGFEPIVKNDGSL
+387 LKGFQPIVKNDGSL

>member
-1 MIPLGKVSV
+1 
-10 FAASS
+10 
-15 WGGFF
+15 
-20 LEQRM
+20 M

-90 AIEINVENDGR
+90 AIEINVEDDGR

-157 NPDAVFTCYKADKPK
+157 NPDAVFTCYKADKTK
-172 DEEEADKDDKPSD
+172 ADEEAEKAEDDKPSD
-185 KSAEEKGDKPKDGD
+185 KSAEDKDEKPKDGD
-199 KEPEAEEKDG
+199 KEPEAEDKDG
-209 KDDKKDDEEEDDKKD
+209 KDDKGDKEDDED
-224 EAEKSASVNLSESEI
+224 ETEKSESVNLSESEI

-251 PKDEP
+251 QEAATKADEP
-256 VAKSMW
+256 VDESVRKS
-262 QVKSLAD
+262 
-269 VLMSLEW
+269 
-276 LISDAS
+276 
-282 YDGVD
+282 
-287 EAVIAQIK
+287 
-295 ESAGKLAESLKAL
+295 
-308 TVSEADKLVDGLA
+308 
-321 AKADKSDDLAKAESV
+321 DKSDDLAKAEMA

-366 AAPPKGSTKAISKA
+366 AALPKGSTKAISKA

-387 LNGFEPIVKNDGSL
+387 LKGFQPIVKNDGSL

-409 AAQAGRL
+409 AAQTGRL

>member
-1 MIPLGKVSV
+1 
-10 FAASS
+10 
-15 WGGFF
+15 
-20 LEQRM
+20 M

-54 DSDGEIIAAEAMK
+54 DSDGEVIAAEAMK

-90 AIEINVENDGR
+90 AIEINVEDDGR

-172 DEEEADKDDKPSD
+172 DGEEAADKDNEPTDKADETPAD
-185 KSAEEKGDKPKDGD
+185 DTEKADG
-199 KEPEAEEKDG
+199 
-209 KDDKKDDEEEDDKKD
+209 DKKDDKEDDKKD
-224 EAEKSASVNLSESEI
+224 EAEKSASVELSESEI
-239 AILKAVLAKAEK
+239 AILKAVLAKADKSEYEHK
-251 PKDEP
+251 YEP

-269 VLMSLEW
+269 VLASLKW
-276 LISDAS
+276 LIEDAI
-282 YDGVD
+282 YDDVD
-287 EAVIAQIK
+287 AAVIAQIK
-295 ESAGKLAESLKAL
+295 ESAGSLAESLKAL

-321 AKADKSDDLAKAESV
+321 AKADKSDDLAKAESA

-366 AAPPKGSTKAISKA
+366 AAPPKGSAKAIGKA
-380 EDNGEDP
+380 EDNGGDP
-387 LNGFEPIVKNDGSL
+387 LNGFQPIVKNDGSL

-409 AAQAGRL
+409 AAQTGRL

>member
-1 MIPLGKVSV
+1 
-10 FAASS
+10 
-15 WGGFF
+15 
-20 LEQRM
+20 M

-54 DSDGEIIAAEAMK
+54 DSDGEVIAAEAMK

-90 AIEINVENDGR
+90 AIEINVEDDGR

-157 NPDAVFTCYKADKPK
+157 NPDAVFTCFKADKPK
-172 DEEEADKDDKPSD
+172 DEEETADKDDEPAD
-185 KSAEEKGDKPKDGD
+185 KADETPADDAEKADG
-199 KEPEAEEKDG
+199 
-209 KDDKKDDEEEDDKKD
+209 DKKDDKEDDKKD

-251 PKDEP
+251 PKDEL

-269 VLMSLEW
+269 VLMSLKW
-276 LISDAS
+276 LINDAG

-287 EAVIAQIK
+287 ESVIAQIK
-295 ESAGKLAESLKAL
+295 ESAGSLAESLKAL

-321 AKADKSDDLAKAESV
+321 AKADKSDDLAKAESA

-366 AAPPKGSTKAISKA
+366 AAPPKGSTKAIGKA
-380 EDNGEDP
+380 
-387 LNGFEPIVKNDGSL
+387 
-401 DDVATLVK
+401 
-409 AAQAGRL
+409 